1 MDDRV
6 IGILIA
12 HQGVLNTNGSCSLF
26 SIHIAFKSLCVL
38 L

>member
-12 HQGVLNTNGSCSLF
+12 HYDELNTNGSCTLF
-26 SIHIAFKSLCVL
+26 SLIHITLKPLCVI
-38 L
+38 